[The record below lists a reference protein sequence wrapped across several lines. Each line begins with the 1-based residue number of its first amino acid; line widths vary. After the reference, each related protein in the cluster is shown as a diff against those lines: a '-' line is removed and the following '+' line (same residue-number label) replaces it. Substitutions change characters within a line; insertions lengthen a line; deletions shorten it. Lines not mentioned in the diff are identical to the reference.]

1 MSALQ
6 LKAWLVTL
14 AAFLAPF
21 VQLLS
26 PDATFSCRS
35 LAAATVA
42 GLIAGSTA
50 LGAFL
55 NTAYAKS
62 LTEAGKQL

>member
-1 MSALQ
+1 MTILQ
-6 LKAWLVTL
+6 LKATLVTS

-26 PDATFSCRS
+26 PDTALSWRS
-35 LAAATVA
+35 AAATTVA
-42 GLIAGSTA
+42 GLITACTA

-55 NTAYAKS
+55 STAYAKS